1 LIGALA
7 GWIGAAVLAEGF
19 FAGSEMALLTANRA
33 RLSARAAEGE
43 AGAARALAVLARQDR
58 LLATCLFGTNLA
70 LVTGAT
76 LAVAAF
82 LEGNA
87 GMWVAIAYVPIALV
101 FGEAV
106 PKLVYAAHADSL
118 APVLVYPIR
127 AAELAFTPVLGILS
141 AWQAVFRR
149 LAPPERPM
157 RRDEI
162 ASLLDDRSAR
172 LDPEDRRLIQRVFQ
186 LGDLPVEESMTPLVD
201 LCALPDTASVAEAV
215 RLVMAEGYSRI
226 PVFRD
231 RVDNLVGIVEH
242 RDLLQ
247 AEDGRPLSEI
257 VRPVR
262 FVPESKKVD
271 ELLRELR
278 SSGEH
283 LAVVVDEYGGSAG
296 IVTTADL
303 LENLLGNIRD
313 ERDEDE
319 EVVRR
324 LSEREWRVQ
333 GRATVDEV
341 ASAIGRKLP
350 EGDYETIAGMLLHV
364 TGRIPRPGEQ
374 IRVGRLIFTIEVA
387 SDRAVVTLKVQLPG
401 E

>member
-1 LIGALA
+1 MTPAIA
-7 GWIGAAVLAEGF
+7 GWLTAAVLAEGF
-19 FAGSEMALLTANRA
+19 FAGSEMALLSANRSQ
-33 RLSARAAEGE
+33 LSQRAAHGE
-43 AGAARALAVLARQDR
+43 SGAARALAILKRQDR
-58 LLATCLFGTNLA
+58 LLATCLIGTNLA
-70 LVTGAT
+70 LVAGAT
-76 LAVAAF
+76 VAVSAW
-82 LEGNA
+82 LVGGA
-87 GMWVAIAYVPIALV
+87 GPWVAGVYVAVALV

-106 PKLVYAAHADSL
+106 PKLVYAAHADTL

-127 AAELAFTPVLGILS
+127 AAEILFTPFLGILS

-149 LAPPERPM
+149 LAPPDRPM

-162 ASLLDDRSAR
+162 VSLIDDRSSR
-172 LDPEDRRLIQRVFQ
+172 IDPEDRRIIQRVFQ

-201 LCALPDTASVAEAV
+201 LCALPDTATVAEAIRV
-215 RLVMAEGYSRI
+215 VIAEGYSRI

-242 RDLLQ
+242 RDLLH
-247 AEDGRPLSEI
+247 AEPDRRLSEI
-257 VRPVR
+257 LRPVR
-262 FVPESKKVD
+262 FVPEAKKVD

-278 SSGEH
+278 VAGEH

-313 ERDEDE
+313 ERDEE
-319 EVVRR
+319 EVVVRK

-333 GRATVDEV
+333 GRATVEEV
-341 ASAIGRKLP
+341 STAIGRKLP
-350 EGDYETIAGMLLHV
+350 DGDYETVAGMLLHL
-364 TGRIPRPGEQ
+364 TGRIPRIGEQ
-374 IRVGRLIFTIEVA
+374 IRVGRCVLVVDEA
-387 SDRAVVTLKVQLPG
+387 SDRAIIAVRVQVP